1 MMATG
6 IGTALLEPEAEFA
19 FDRSYSL
26 TIVCVVSMTH
36 AQYRP

>member
-1 MMATG
+1 MAPG
-6 IGTALLEPEAEFA
+6 IDTSLLEPEAEFA

-26 TIVCVVSMTH
+26 TIVCVVSLTH